1 MLKEAARTQLNN
13 TLTVT
18 KKPVLEPA
26 DSLAARFC
34 KYFNSGWD
42 FLIAA
47 TPSQGQKPAWKT
59 EKGYLLQPRNLWEL
73 YQNPYYILGLRFK
86 KKTRY
91 AAIDLDRH
99 SPYHPYNNPDKFRQV
114 LAAMESIGLCR
125 YVPLRSSD
133 SEGIHLYF
141 PLPKR
146 IWTFGLA
153 CAIKFALLDHCI
165 QLNSGIVESFPNT
178 KPYGDK
184 GKYTLFNGLRLP
196 LQTGS
201 YLLDDDFQPESD
213 SVEDLLSAFD
223 WAAQGQ
229 DTKQLERALATAYP
243 RQKLTTYSVVNS
255 SRAELWRQHLQER
268 WTQGW
273 TGFGQTNALL
283 KDIAVYGRVWL
294 GLDSIALVDYTAT
307 TATSAPGYDQFC
319 RHQKEIWHRAAD
331 WSKCVESYY
340 WAYGTEPNR
349 KGTYASHFHRD
360 LDNDCPHCT
369 HHENN
374 IVDFPNNDL
383 RSIQAVERIRS
394 AVAHLEESTRL
405 PAAATARSHAIIATA
420 KQLTGRG
427 ISQTTLH
434 KPKYLGL
441 WHPDHYQSRAKACVI
456 DLPEPITAISSS
468 AELPQT
474 APNAESAKT
483 LEPAPSKDESEN
495 YTSGPYMKGL
505 CVLSGTSAPKG
516 GSCPVASFRGESEG
530 GDVPPAAPVENPPA
544 QSGSPATAATEE
556 LLKVAPESA
565 RAELKQ
571 DAAPVVPVDFRRIAG
586 IKVKARPIAEKAVRI
601 QEQLESIRFSAQE
614 RERRITIAKMRFLWE
629 SGEPV
634 LMDEVRAWAAAN
646 PGVMPFVQLE

>member
-1 MLKEAARTQLNN
+1 MNN
-13 TLTVT
+13 TTTVT

-26 DSLAARFC
+26 DPKAARFC
-34 KYFNSGWD
+34 EYFYQGWD
-42 FLIAA
+42 FLIAP
-47 TPSQGQKPAWKT
+47 TPAPGQKPAWKT
-59 EKGYLLQPRNLWEL
+59 EKAYQLQPRNLWGL
-73 YQNPYYILGLRFK
+73 YQNPNYILGLRFK

-99 SPYHPYNNPDKFRQV
+99 SPYHPSNDPDKYKQV

-125 YVPLRSSD
+125 YVLLRSSD

-153 CAIKFALLDHCI
+153 CAIKFALFDHCI
-165 QLNSGIVESFPNT
+165 ELNSGIVESFPNT
-178 KPYGDK
+178 KPYGK
-184 GKYTLFNGLRLP
+184 NGKYTLFNGLRLP

-201 YLLDDDFQPESD
+201 YLLDDDFQPESN

-229 DTKQLERALATAYP
+229 DTKQLEKKIATAYP
-243 RQKLTTYSVVNS
+243 RQKLTTYSVFNS
-255 SRAELWRQHLQER
+255 SRAELWRQHLEER

-294 GLDSIALVDYTAT
+294 GLESLALVDYTAT
-307 TATSAPGYDQFC
+307 KATSAPGYDSFC
-319 RHQKEIWHRAAD
+319 RHQEEIWLRAAD

-360 LDNDCPHCT
+360 DNNCPHCT
-369 HHENN
+369 HSKNN
-374 IVDFPNNDL
+374 IVDSPNNDQ
-383 RSIQAVERIRS
+383 RSIKATERIKS
-394 AVAHLEESTRL
+394 AVAHLEESNSL

-420 KQLTGRG
+420 KQLTGCG

-434 KPKYLGL
+434 KPKYLAM
-441 WHPDHYQSRAKACVI
+441 WHPDHYQSRGETCVT
-456 DLPEPITAISSS
+456 DESQQLSAITDSSPPPPS
-468 AELPQT
+468 PLEAGEVEKP
-474 APNAESAKT
+474 
-483 LEPAPSKDESEN
+483 EPAPREELDEN
-495 YTSGPYMKGL
+495 YTSSPYMKGS
-505 CVLSGTSAPKG
+505 CVPSHTRPFKG
-516 GSCPVASFRGESEG
+516 ECEEVFITRGESEG
-530 GDVPPAAPVENPPA
+530 GDVPFALPVENPPTP
-544 QSGSPATAATEE
+544 S
-556 LLKVAPESA
+556 
-565 RAELKQ
+565 
-571 DAAPVVPVDFRRIAG
+571 AAPKETKRDPLLHTATTDSAADSVPPVTTNTRDPKYTNTLDPELSRRTKIRLLA
-586 IKVKARPIAEKAVRI
+586 ISKAKKAVRLLV
-601 QEQLESIRFSAQE
+601 LENQISTWQE
-614 RERRITIAKMRFLWE
+614 RERQETIAEMRYLWQ

>member
-1 MLKEAARTQLNN
+1 
-13 TLTVT
+13 
-18 KKPVLEPA
+18 
-26 DSLAARFC
+26 
-34 KYFNSGWD
+34 
-42 FLIAA
+42 
-47 TPSQGQKPAWKT
+47 
-59 EKGYLLQPRNLWEL
+59 
-73 YQNPYYILGLRFK
+73 
-86 KKTRY
+86 
-91 AAIDLDRH
+91 
-99 SPYHPYNNPDKFRQV
+99 V

-125 YVPLRSSD
+125 YVLLRSSD
-133 SEGIHLYF
+133 SEGIHLYY

-165 QLNSGIVESFPNT
+165 ELNSGIVESFPNT
-178 KPYGDK
+178 KPYGEK
-184 GKYTLFNGLRLP
+184 GKYTLYNGLRLP

-255 SRAELWRQHLQER
+255 GRAELWRQHLEER

-294 GLDSIALVDYTAT
+294 GLESLALVDYTAT

-340 WAYGTEPNR
+340 WVYGSEPNR

-383 RSIQAVERIRS
+383 RSIQATERIKS
-394 AVAHLEESTRL
+394 AVAHLEESNSL
-405 PAAATARSHAIIATA
+405 PAAATARSHAIIAAA
-420 KQLTGRG
+420 KQLTGCG

-434 KPKYLGL
+434 KPKYLAL
-441 WHPDHYQSRAKACVI
+441 WHPDHYQPRAKECVI
-456 DLPEPITAISSS
+456 DLAEPITAISSS
-468 AELPQT
+468 ADLPQT
-474 APNAESAKT
+474 NPNAESAKT
-483 LEPAPSKDESEN
+483 LLPAPVKDESEN
-495 YTSGPYMKGL
+495 YTSDPYMKGL
-505 CVLSGTSAPKG
+505 CVLSGTSVQQD
-516 GSCPVASFRGESEG
+516 GSCPAVSSRGESEG
-530 GDVPPAAPVENPPA
+530 GDVPLTVPVENPPSRA
-544 QSGSPATAATEE
+544 AAPEGTALNPLQKIATIDSAADSVPPATTNTRDPKYTNT
-556 LLKVAPESA
+556 LDPKLS
-565 RAELKQ
+565 
-571 DAAPVVPVDFRRIAG
+571 RRTKIRLEA
-586 IKVKARPIAEKAVRI
+586 ISKAKKAVRI
-601 QEQLESIRFSAQE
+601 QVLEKQIFTKQE
-614 RERRITIAKMRFLWE
+614 RERLETIAKMRFFWE

-634 LMDEVRAWAAAN
+634 LMDEVRSWALSNPNALPYALPLNKCVGSDAAALN
-646 PGVMPFVQLE
+646 GVRADTNAEIADTNNADINAGISSKPTALEYCHRERESSLNNAGDTDSTRGEIQDFLSQASAPEEIELAADLLDYLQAPTSADLEPPSD